1 MSARAPQINS
11 RDYAELKRS
20 QLIQEIHGYGP
31 NYLLRENEDELCRRL
46 LAKYEKHFTAMS
58 ADETSNACG
67 RGGKLEAHIKENLL
81 QRNTDYYPRQYPT
94 IIPSHTHLI

>member
-1 MSARAPQINS
+1 MRARAPQINS

-46 LAKYEKHFTAMS
+46 LAKYEKLFPAMS

-67 RGGKLEAHIKENLL
+67 RGGSLEATIRENLL
-81 QRNTDYYPRQYPT
+81 QRKADFVHRAKPIVNA
-94 IIPSHTHLI
+94 